1 MPFPLIVEKVLKRR
15 TTKSGGDEYLVQW
28 KDFNVEDATWKPKEV
43 VIASF
48 EEEHRIKVESLDS
61 MPISEY
67 SGPEIVFCCIAA

>member
-15 TTKSGGDEYLVQW
+15 TTKSGGDEYLVQL
-28 KDFNVEDATWKPKEV
+28 KDFNVEEATWETKET

-61 MPISEY
+61 MSNSEY
-67 SGPEIVFCCIAA
+67 SSKNTMEELID